1 MAAVTEATAKRF
13 FSSPFFAVVGAS
25 SNPAKFGHKGSTQ
38 APPSCPL
45 ISEQLTNR
53 SLFFTVHAWYL
64 NHDLPV
70 TPINPASKT
79 VTVNDEDYPT
89 LPDVKS
95 LPKPTETSVSI
106 ITHPGITINVL
117 KEAKSV
123 GIPAVWLQPGT
134 FDKDVLDFALAD
146 GTFEAVVYGDGGRGS
161 EGWCVLVDGG
171 KALKDAG
178 KL

>member
-25 SNPAKFGHKGSTQ
+25 SNPAKFGHK
-38 APPSCPL
+38 
-45 ISEQLTNR
+45 
-53 SLFFTVHAWYL
+53 VHAWYL

-70 TPINPASKT
+70 TAINPASKT

-89 LPDVKS
+89 VPDVKS

-106 ITHPGITINVL
+106 ITHPGITLNVL

-123 GIPAVWLQPGT
+123 GIPAIWLQPGT
-134 FDKDVLDFALAD
+134 FDKEVLDFALAD
-146 GTFEAVVYGDGGRGS
+146 GTFEAVVYGEGGRGS

>member
-13 FSSPFFAVVGAS
+13 FSSPLFAVVGAS
-25 SNPAKFGHKGSTQ
+25 SNPAKFGHK
-38 APPSCPL
+38 
-45 ISEQLTNR
+45 
-53 SLFFTVHAWYL
+53 VHAWYL
-64 NHDLPV
+64 DHGLPV
-70 TPINPASKT
+70 TPINPTSPT
-79 VTVNDEDYPT
+79 VKVNEKDHPT

-95 LPKPTETSVSI
+95 LPRPTETSVSI
-106 ITHPGITINVL
+106 ITHPAITINVL

-134 FDKDVLDFALAD
+134 FDDDVLKFALAD

-161 EGWCVLVDGG
+161 EGWCVLVDGA

>member
-25 SNPAKFGHKGSTQ
+25 SNPAKFGHK
-38 APPSCPL
+38 
-45 ISEQLTNR
+45 
-53 SLFFTVHAWYL
+53 VHAWYL
-64 NHDLPV
+64 NHDLSV

-89 LPDVKS
+89 VPDVKS
-95 LPKPTETSVSI
+95 LPKPAETSVSI
-106 ITHPGITINVL
+106 ITPPGITINVL

-146 GTFEAVVYGDGGRGS
+146 GAFEAVVYGEGGRGS

-171 KALKDAG
+171 KALQDAG